1 MRDFRTN
8 VLARHICNPYDVR
21 GEHNVNAANVS
32 RARALGA
39 ELRQARVRKTLTLK
53 QVGDE
58 LGRHH
63 SDISRWETGKRLPS
77 ENDTAAVLAIYGVTG
92 EERARLL
99 QLARD
104 AADSNWVAP
113 GVNKQLAALIEDERT
128 ARNIFMVTPLLIPGL
143 LQVEDY
149 ARSIV
154 HGAGTS
160 AGLADQRVL
169 VRLGRQAVLA
179 RRRPPEFLGIIGEH
193 ALRFPPCSDAVM
205 AEQLDH
211 LLEMSERPHITI
223 LVLPMDI
230 RKYTPAIEGSFV
242 LFEFP
247 SGEPVVQQEHYR
259 ATTTLTEVRDV
270 RDYRKAVD
278 EIAAAAMD
286 PNRSRLFMEAM
297 KHRMEHPEP

>member
-1 MRDFRTN
+1 
-8 VLARHICNPYDVR
+8 
-21 GEHNVNAANVS
+21 VNAVNVS

-39 ELRQARVRKTLTLK
+39 ELRQARVRKKLTLK

-77 ENDTAAVLAIYGVTG
+77 ENDTSAVLAIYGVTG
-92 EERARLL
+92 DDRARLL

-128 ARNIFMVTPLLIPGL
+128 ARKIVMVTPLLIPGL
-143 LQVEDY
+143 LQTEDY
-149 ARSIV
+149 ARSIM

-179 RRRPPEFLGIIGEH
+179 RRKPPEFLGIIGEH
-193 ALRFPPCSDAVM
+193 ALRFPPCSNEIM
-205 AEQLDH
+205 AEQLHH
-211 LLEMSERPHITI
+211 LLEISERPHITI
-223 LVLPMDI
+223 LVLPIDI
-230 RKYTPAIEGSFV
+230 RAYTPAIEGSFV
-242 LFEFP
+242 LFEFA
-247 SGEPVVQQEHYR
+247 SGDPVVQQEHYR
-259 ATTTLTEVRDV
+259 STTTLTEVRDV
-270 RDYRKAVD
+270 RDYRTAVD
-278 EIAAAAMD
+278 EIAKVAMD
-286 PNRSRLFMEAM
+286 PERSRAFIASLKNGME
-297 KHRMEHPEP
+297 RSE